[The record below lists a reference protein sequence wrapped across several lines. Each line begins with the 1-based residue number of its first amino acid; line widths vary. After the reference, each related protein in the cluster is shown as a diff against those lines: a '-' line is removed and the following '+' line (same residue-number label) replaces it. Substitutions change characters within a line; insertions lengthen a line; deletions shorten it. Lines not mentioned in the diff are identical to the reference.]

1 MKNWLQK
8 GINYWIIGWV
18 VLSLLLIIINAAF
31 RINSYI
37 EMPQHGHFDNFETV
51 NALIFSPENS
61 DKIIFY
67 HAFFILDF
75 IWAALLLLIIS
86 YLIRDLFEDTFF
98 RWKKYKILITVWQAF
113 FFFSLLALLADVFEG
128 FGYEFKWA
136 RDFINLKYISP
147 VKVTLYAICF
157 MFLLYWFLKTIFLP
171 QIKTLIRFIQTALLS
186 ILFIIII
193 YVMVTFMEQG
203 GTLIVDLFYRPL
215 NIVILFFLLSFL
227 ALVLSHFP
235 VYNDIWLY
243 GNRDCV
249 SLEMPKN
256 KRSWLGLN
264 IIYFDTSK
272 AKPGTSITFD
282 NEAVKNLRRSLGV
295 LIYIAMFQIFLMM
308 IPRYFGVYFN
318 ASYISAFLLLI
329 TLIAYNF
336 WGKRYNQ
343 WKKDLKEGDEATKKE
358 TVEYII
364 KYVGRFPRYYLACVI
379 MVFITAI
386 LVAIFKWDRIPFIAF
401 LITLGCQMYLYI
413 YFKICRTYFKYAFYT
428 KELYD
433 EKTEM
438 FKKETLELF
447 DKYGDIKNQKIP
459 KYLEY
464 FGKLSDNVFYLN
476 FMRYSG
482 IFSLVCL
489 LLANSFFVVA
499 SWFSPLVIIC
509 LYIIVI
515 YSILIILFKH
525 LLYYHRLEEPKE
537 EKDAEELKQE
547 KKKNGP
553 KNFYK
558 YWLPLLIIFFFS
570 GAIYM
575 TSFENDLHELTEV
588 KTHKPLDFDG
598 FMISETANSYKKD
611 NYFFVGSYGGGLKAN
626 LWNLLLFNQLDS
638 LSKGEFFDRSIVLS
652 GVSGGAVGIGN
663 YASLRNYND
672 QKKSLNHEIFKIG
685 TSNVL
690 SNELTYLLGRD
701 LIREYLPFF
710 NYHGKD
716 RSYKSMKLHAINTGM
731 PLDDFHN
738 ISYLDVWRNLYEKR
752 GRKFPA
758 LIMNSTSVAGRQ
770 GVVSTVRFPDSTFA
784 GADNLSIFENG
795 RDSVALTYYGAV
807 STTNR
812 FPLFSPT
819 AKIRQKGNYLD
830 GGYFENSGMLSAM
843 EVYDAIEREAE
854 FNQKVQPIFINIIN
868 SGDFY
873 IRQKLFQWKFS
884 SKTVKESGEFAS
896 IIGTVVSIDKLPGYI
911 YEKIKNRGFAIVPVM
926 MPHKMTYEK
935 VREILKAEVDNPL
948 ALMDSIQKNNE
959 AIDNA
964 LRAYKPYK
972 FDKWGVVEPPLAR
985 LLSEPAVQYQEA
997 MVHKH
1002 PEVQETLM
1010 RILDFIKTDTVVT
1023 NKNQYK
1029 LHRPISKYKNENNNT
1044 IDSLKLD

>member
-1 MKNWLQK
+1 MKNWLLK
-8 GINYWIIGWV
+8 GINYWVLGWV
-18 VLSLLLIIINAAF
+18 FISLVLIIINAAF

-37 EMPQHGHFDNFETV
+37 EIPQHGHFDNFEEV

-61 DKIIFY
+61 DKVIYY
-67 HAFFILDF
+67 HAFFFLDLV
-75 IWAALLLLIIS
+75 WAALLLVIIG
-86 YLIRDLFEDTFF
+86 YLIRDLFKDNFI
-98 RWKKYKILITVWQAF
+98 RWRKNKFIFTIKPAF
-113 FFFSLLALLADVFEG
+113 FFFATIAFLTDVLEG
-128 FGYEFKWA
+128 FGYEFKGV
-136 RDFINLKYISP
+136 RDFISLKYITP
-147 VKVTLYAICF
+147 VKVSLYAVCF
-157 MFLLYWFLKTIFLP
+157 MFLMYWFLKTILLP
-171 QIKTLIRFIQTALLS
+171 NIKTLIRFLQTSLLS

-215 NIVILFFLLSFL
+215 NIAILFFMLSFM
-227 ALVLSHFP
+227 ALLLSHFP

-249 SLEMPKN
+249 SLEMPKD
-256 KRSWLGLN
+256 KRSWLGFN

-272 AKPGTSITFD
+272 AKPGTSVTFD

-295 LIYIAMFQIFLMM
+295 FIYIAMFQIFLIMV
-308 IPRYFGVYFN
+308 PRYFGVHFN
-318 ASYISAFLLLI
+318 PSYITAFLLII
-329 TLIAYNF
+329 TLIVYNF
-336 WGKRYNQ
+336 WGKRYNE
-343 WKKDLKEGDEATKKE
+343 WKKNLKEGDDATKKE
-358 TVEYII
+358 TVLFII
-364 KYVGRFPRYYLACVI
+364 KYVSRFPRYYLACVL
-379 MVFITAI
+379 MVFITTI
-386 LVAIFKWDRIPFIAF
+386 LVAILKWDRLPFIAF

-413 YFKICRTYFKYAFYT
+413 YFKISRTYFKYVFFSEVLHLDKPEMYN
-428 KELYD
+428 
-433 EKTEM
+433 EKTLAL
-438 FKKETLELF
+438 FKE
-447 DKYGDIKNQKIP
+447 YGHVENKKLP

-482 IFSLVCL
+482 IFSLIFL
-489 LLANSFFVVA
+489 LIANSFFVVA

-515 YSILIILFKH
+515 YSVLIILFKH

-537 EKDAEELKQE
+537 
-547 KKKNGP
+547 G
-553 KNFYK
+553 KNFFK
-558 YWLPLLIIFFFS
+558 YWVPLLIIFFIS

-588 KTHKPLDFDG
+588 KTLKPMG
-598 FMISETANSYKKD
+598 FEEFMRNETAKSFKKD

-638 LSKGEFFDRSIVLS
+638 LSKGAFFERSIVLS

-663 YASLRNYND
+663 YASLRNYHD
-672 QKKSLNHEIFKIG
+672 QKKNLDAEIFKIG

-690 SNELTYLLGRD
+690 SNELTYLMGRD

-710 NYHGKD
+710 EYDGKD
-716 RSYKSMKLHAINTGM
+716 RSYISMKLHAKNTGM
-731 PLDDFHN
+731 PMDDFN
-738 ISYLDVWRNLYEKR
+738 NKSYLDVWRNLYEKR

-770 GVVSTVRFPDSTFA
+770 GVVSTVQFPDSTFA
-784 GADNLSIFENG
+784 GADNLSLFYNG
-795 RDSVALTYYGAV
+795 LDSVALTYFGAI

-819 AKIRQKGNYLD
+819 AKIPQKGNYLD
-830 GGYFENSGMLSAM
+830 GGYFENSGMLSAL
-843 EVYDAIEREAE
+843 EVYDAIESEAE

-884 SKTVKESGEFAS
+884 SKTIKESGEFSS
-896 IIGTVVSIDKLPGYI
+896 IIKTVTSIDKLPGYI
-911 YEKIKNRGFAIVPVM
+911 YEKIKNRGFAVVPVM

-935 VREILKAEVDNPL
+935 VREILKTDVENPL
-948 ALMDSIQKNNE
+948 ALMDSIQKSNK
-959 AIDNA
+959 AIDKA
-964 LRAYKPYK
+964 LRDYKPYK
-972 FDKWGVVEPPLAR
+972 FEKWGVVEPPLAR
-985 LLSEPAVQYQEA
+985 LLSEPAVQYQKA
-997 MVHKH
+997 MVYKH
-1002 PEVQETLM
+1002 PEVRETLE

-1023 NKNQYK
+1023 NINQYQ
-1029 LHRPISKYKNENNNT
+1029 LHRPVSNYDIIKIKNDT
-1044 IDSLKLD
+1044 L

>member
-8 GINYWIIGWV
+8 GITYLIIGWILASL
-18 VLSLLLIIINAAF
+18 VLISINAAF
-31 RINSYI
+31 RINSYSEI
-37 EMPQHGHFDNFETV
+37 PQHGHFDNFEAV
-51 NALIFSPENS
+51 NAVIFSPENS
-61 DKIIFY
+61 DKINFY
-67 HAFFILDF
+67 HAFFILDI
-75 IWAALLLLIIS
+75 IWATLLLLIIS
-86 YLIRDLFEDTFF
+86 YLIRNLFDDTFF
-98 RWKKYKILITVWQAF
+98 RWKKFKIKITVWQAF
-113 FFFSLLALLADVFEG
+113 FFFALLALLTDVLES
-128 FGYEFKWA
+128 FGYEFKEV
-136 RDFINLKYISP
+136 RDFIGLKYISP

-157 MFLLYWFLKTIFLP
+157 MFLMYWFLKTVFLP
-171 QIKTLIRFIQTALLS
+171 HIKTLIRFFQTALLS
-186 ILFIIII
+186 ILFIVII

-215 NIVILFFLLSFL
+215 NIAILFFLLSFL

-272 AKPGTSITFD
+272 AKPGSSVTFD

-308 IPRYFGVYFN
+308 VPRYFGVYFN
-318 ASYISAFLLLI
+318 PSYISAFLLLI
-329 TLIAYNF
+329 TLIVYSL

-343 WKKDLKEGDEATKKE
+343 WKKDLKDGDEATKKK
-358 TVEYII
+358 TVEFII
-364 KYVGRFPRYYLACVI
+364 KYVRRFPRYYLACVI
-379 MVFITAI
+379 MVVITAI
-386 LVAIFKWDRIPFIAF
+386 LAAIFKWDRIPFIAF
-401 LITLGCQMYLYI
+401 LITLGCQMYLYV
-413 YFKICRTYFKYAFYT
+413 YFKISRTYFKYVFFT
-428 KELYD
+428 KALYD
-433 EKTEM
+433 DKKEMYNEKTLAL
-438 FKKETLELF
+438 FKE
-447 DKYGDIKNQKIP
+447 YGDVENQKLP
-459 KYLEY
+459 KNLEY

-489 LLANSFFVVA
+489 LLANMFFVVA
-499 SWFSPLVIIC
+499 SFFSPLVIIC

-515 YSILIILFKH
+515 YSVLIILFKH

-537 EKDAEELKQE
+537 G
-547 KKKNGP
+547 KKKNIP
-553 KNFYK
+553 RNFYK
-558 YWLPLLIIFFFS
+558 YWVPLLIIFLFS

-575 TSFENDLHELTEV
+575 TSFENDLHEISEV
-588 KTHKPLDFDG
+588 KTLEPLG
-598 FMISETANSYKKD
+598 FEEFMRSETASSFKKE

-663 YASLRNYND
+663 YASLRNYHD
-672 QKKSLNHEIFKIG
+672 PEKSLNAEIFKIG

-710 NYHGKD
+710 NFHGKD

-731 PLDDFHN
+731 PLNEFHN
-738 ISYLDVWRNLYEKR
+738 ASYLDVWRNLYEKQ

-758 LIMNSTSVAGRQ
+758 LIMNSSSVAGRQ
-770 GVVSTVRFPDSTFA
+770 GVVSTVQFPDSTFA
-784 GADNLSIFENG
+784 GADNLSIFKDGPN
-795 RDSVALTYYGAV
+795 SVALTYYGAV

-830 GGYFENSGMLSAM
+830 GGYFENSGMLSAL
-843 EVYDAIEREAE
+843 EVYDAIQREEE

-884 SKTVKESGEFAS
+884 PKTVKESGEFAS

-935 VREILKAEVDNPL
+935 VHEILKADVDNPL

-959 AIDNA
+959 AIDKA
-964 LRAYKPYK
+964 LRDYKPYK
-972 FDKWGVVEPPLAR
+972 FEKWGVVEPPLAR

-1010 RILDFIKTDTVVT
+1010 LILDFIKTDTVVT
-1023 NKNQYK
+1023 NKNKYQ
-1029 LHRPISKYKNENNNT
+1029 LHRSVSKYGSEKNNT
-1044 IDSLKLD
+1044 ADSLKVD

>member
-8 GINYWIIGWV
+8 GITYLIIGWILASL
-18 VLSLLLIIINAAF
+18 VLISINAAF

-37 EMPQHGHFDNFETV
+37 EIPQHGHFDNFEAV
-51 NALIFSPENS
+51 NAVIFSPENS
-61 DKIIFY
+61 DKINFY
-67 HAFFILDF
+67 HAFFILDI
-75 IWAALLLLIIS
+75 IWATLLLLIIS
-86 YLIRDLFEDTFF
+86 YLIRNLFDDTFF
-98 RWKKYKILITVWQAF
+98 RWKKFKIKITVWQAF
-113 FFFSLLALLADVFEG
+113 FFFALLALLTDVLES
-128 FGYEFKWA
+128 FGYEFIGV
-136 RDFINLKYISP
+136 RDFIGLKYITP

-157 MFLLYWFLKTIFLP
+157 MFLMYWFLKTVFLP
-171 QIKTLIRFIQTALLS
+171 HIKTLIRFFQTALLS
-186 ILFIIII
+186 ILFIVII

-215 NIVILFFLLSFL
+215 NIAILFFLLSFL

-272 AKPGTSITFD
+272 AKPGSSVTFD

-308 IPRYFGVYFN
+308 VPRYFGVYFN
-318 ASYISAFLLLI
+318 PSYISAFLLLI
-329 TLIAYNF
+329 TLIVYSL

-343 WKKDLKEGDEATKKE
+343 WKKDLKDGDEATKKK
-358 TVEYII
+358 TVEFII
-364 KYVGRFPRYYLACVI
+364 KYVRRFPRYYLACVI
-379 MVFITAI
+379 MVVITAI
-386 LVAIFKWDRIPFIAF
+386 LAAIFKWDRIPFIAF
-401 LITLGCQMYLYI
+401 LITLGCQMYLYV
-413 YFKICRTYFKYAFYT
+413 YFKISRTYFKYVFFT

-433 EKTEM
+433 DKKEMYNEKTLAL
-438 FKKETLELF
+438 FKE
-447 DKYGDIKNQKIP
+447 YGDVENQKLP
-459 KYLEY
+459 KNLEY

-489 LLANSFFVVA
+489 LLANMFFVVA
-499 SWFSPLVIIC
+499 SFFSPLVIIC

-515 YSILIILFKH
+515 YSVLIILFKH

-537 EKDAEELKQE
+537 G
-547 KKKNGP
+547 KKKNIP
-553 KNFYK
+553 RNFYK
-558 YWLPLLIIFFFS
+558 YWVPLLIIFLFS

-575 TSFENDLHELTEV
+575 TSFENDLHELSEV
-588 KTHKPLDFDG
+588 KTLEPLG
-598 FMISETANSYKKD
+598 FEEFMRSETASSFKKD

-663 YASLRNYND
+663 YASLRNYHDPEKN
-672 QKKSLNHEIFKIG
+672 LNAEIFKIG

-710 NYHGKD
+710 NFHGKD

-731 PLDDFHN
+731 PLNEFHN
-738 ISYLDVWRNLYEKR
+738 ASYLDVWRNLYEKQ

-770 GVVSTVRFPDSTFA
+770 GVVSTVQFPDSTFA
-784 GADNLSIFENG
+784 GADNLSVFKDGPN
-795 RDSVALTYYGAV
+795 SVALTYYGAV

-830 GGYFENSGMLSAM
+830 GGYFENSGMLSAL
-843 EVYDAIEREAE
+843 EVYDAVQREAE

-884 SKTVKESGEFAS
+884 PKAVKESGEFAS

-935 VREILKAEVDNPL
+935 VHEILKADVNNPL

-959 AIDNA
+959 AIDKA
-964 LRAYKPYK
+964 LRDYKPYK
-972 FDKWGVVEPPLAR
+972 FEKWGVVEPPLAR

-1010 RILDFIKTDTVVT
+1010 LILDFIKTDTVVT
-1023 NKNQYK
+1023 NKNKYQ
-1029 LHRPISKYKNENNNT
+1029 LHRSVSKYGSEKNNT
-1044 IDSLKLD
+1044 ADSLKVD

>member
-1 MKNWLQK
+1 MKNWLEK
-8 GINYWIIGWV
+8 GINYWVVGWV
-18 VLSLLLIIINAAF
+18 VISLLLIIISAAF

-37 EMPQHGHFDNFETV
+37 ETPQHGHFDNFEVV

-61 DKIIFY
+61 GKIIYY
-67 HAFFILDF
+67 HAFFIFDI
-75 IWAALLLLIIS
+75 IWAALLLSIIG
-86 YLIRDLFEDTFF
+86 YLIRDLFKDKFINWE
-98 RWKKYKILITVWQAF
+98 RLKILITIQQAF
-113 FFFSLLALLADVFEG
+113 LFFAALALLADVLEG
-128 FGYEFKWA
+128 FGYEFKSV
-136 RDFINLKYISP
+136 RDFISLKYITP
-147 VKVTLYAICF
+147 VKVSLYAVCL
-157 MFLLYWFLKTIFLP
+157 MFLMYWFLKTVFLP
-171 QIKTLIRFIQTALLS
+171 HIKTLIRFIQTALLS

-203 GTLIVDLFYRPL
+203 GTLIVDLFYRPV

-249 SLEMPKN
+249 SLKMPKD
-256 KRSWLGLN
+256 KKGWLGFN

-272 AKPGTSITFD
+272 AKPGSSVTFD

-295 LIYIAMFQIFLMM
+295 LIYIAMFQIFLLM
-308 IPRYFGVYFN
+308 IPRYFGVNFN

-329 TLIAYNF
+329 TLIVYNY
-336 WGKRYNQ
+336 WGKRYNK
-343 WKKDLKEGDEATKKE
+343 WKKNLKEGDEATKKE
-358 TVEYII
+358 TVLFIL
-364 KYVGRFPRYYLACVI
+364 KYVSRFPRYYLACII
-379 MVFITAI
+379 MVLITAI
-386 LVAIFKWDRIPFIAF
+386 LVAIFKWDRIPFTAF
-401 LITLGCQMYLYI
+401 LITLGCQMYLYV
-413 YFKICRTYFKYAFYT
+413 YFKICRTYFKYVFFS
-428 KELYD
+428 KELHT
-433 EKTEM
+433 EKKEM
-438 FKKETLELF
+438 FNEDILKLF
-447 DKYGDIKNQKIP
+447 DKYGNVESQKLP
-459 KYLEY
+459 KYLKY

-482 IFSLVCL
+482 IFSLICL
-489 LLANSFFVVA
+489 ILANSFFAIA

-537 EKDAEELKQE
+537 VDGIKD
-547 KKKNGP
+547 KKKKSGP

-558 YWLPLLIIFFFS
+558 YWLPLLIIFLFS

-588 KTHKPLDFDG
+588 KTLNPMG
-598 FMISETANSYKKD
+598 FEEFMRNETSNSFKKD

-638 LSKGEFFDRSIVLS
+638 LSQGEFFDRSIVLS

-663 YASLRNYND
+663 YAALRNYHD
-672 QKKSLNHEIFKIG
+672 QNENLDDEIFKIG
-685 TSNVL
+685 KSNVL

-701 LIREYLPFF
+701 MIREYLPFINF
-710 NYHGKD
+710 HGKD
-716 RSYKSMKLHAINTGM
+716 RSYKSMKLHAKNTGM
-731 PLDDFHN
+731 PMDDFQN
-738 ISYLDVWRNLYEKR
+738 LSYLDLWRNLYKKR
-752 GRKFPA
+752 EGKFPA

-770 GVVSTVRFPDSTFA
+770 GVVSTVQFPDSTFA
-784 GADNLSIFENG
+784 GADNLSIFKNG
-795 RDSVALTYYGAV
+795 PDSVALTYFGAV

-830 GGYFENSGMLSAM
+830 GGYFENSGMLSAL

-854 FNQKVQPIFINIIN
+854 FKQKVQPIFINIIN

-873 IRQKLFQWKFS
+873 IRQKLFLWKFS

-896 IIGTVVSIDKLPGYI
+896 IIETVTSIDKLPGYI
-911 YEKIKNRGFAIVPVM
+911 YEKIKNRGFAVVPLM

-935 VREILKAEVDNPL
+935 VRAILKADVDNPL

-959 AIDNA
+959 AIDKA
-964 LRAYKPYK
+964 LKDYKDYE
-972 FDKWGVVEPPLAR
+972 FEKWGVVEPPLAR
-985 LLSEPAVQYQEA
+985 LLSEPAVQYQKA
-997 MVHKH
+997 MVYKH
-1002 PEVQETLM
+1002 PEVQETLEL
-1010 RILDFIKTDTVVT
+1010 ILDFIKTDTVVT
-1023 NKNQYK
+1023 NINQYK
-1029 LHRPISKYKNENNNT
+1029 VRRPVSKNMGEKIIKN
-1044 IDSLKLD
+1044 DSL

>member
-1 MKNWLQK
+1 MKNWLEK
-8 GINYWIIGWV
+8 KINYWIVGWV

-37 EMPQHGHFDNFETV
+37 EMPQHAHFDNFEAV

-61 DKIIFY
+61 DKLIFY
-67 HAFFILDF
+67 HAFFILDI
-75 IWAALLLLIIS
+75 IWAAHLLIIIA
-86 YLIRDLFEDTFF
+86 YLIRNLFKDNFI
-98 RWKKYKILITVWQAF
+98 RWKKLKIKITIQQAF
-113 FFFSLLALLADVFEG
+113 LFFAILALLTDVLEG
-128 FGYEFKWA
+128 FGYEFKGV
-136 RDFINLKYISP
+136 RDFINLKYITP

-157 MFLLYWFLKTIFLP
+157 MFLMYWFLKTIFLP
-171 QIKTLIRFIQTALLS
+171 HVKTLIRFIQTALLS
-186 ILFIIII
+186 ILFIIVI

-215 NIVILFFLLSFL
+215 NVVILFFLLSFL

-264 IIYFDTSK
+264 IIYFDTSRT
-272 AKPGTSITFD
+272 KPGSSTTFD
-282 NEAVKNLRRSLGV
+282 NEYVKNLRRSLGV
-295 LIYIAMFQIFLMM
+295 LIYIAMFQIFLLM
-308 IPRYFGVYFN
+308 IPRYFEVHFN
-318 ASYISAFLLLI
+318 PSYISAFLLLI
-329 TLIAYNF
+329 TLIVYNSL
-336 WGKRYNQ
+336 GKRYNQ
-343 WKKDLKEGDEATKKE
+343 WKKDLKEGNEATQRK

-364 KYVGRFPRYYLACVI
+364 KYVRRFPRYYLACVL
-379 MVFITAI
+379 MVLITSV

-401 LITLGCQMYLYI
+401 LITLGCQMYLYV
-413 YFKICRTYFKYAFYT
+413 YFKICRTYFKYVFFSE
-428 KELYD
+428 ELYK
-433 EKTEM
+433 EKTAM
-438 FKKETLELF
+438 FKEETLDQF
-447 DKYGDIKNQKIP
+447 DKYGAVKTQKIP

-464 FGKLSDNVFYLN
+464 FAKLSDNVFYLN

-482 IFSLVCL
+482 ILSLIGL
-489 LLANSFFVVA
+489 LLANSFFFIA

-515 YSILIILFKH
+515 YSIVIILFKH
-525 LLYYHRLEEPKE
+525 ILYYHRLEGPKT
-537 EKDAEELKQE
+537 
-547 KKKNGP
+547 G

-558 YWLPLLIIFFFS
+558 YWLPLLIIFFIS

-588 KTHKPLDFDG
+588 KTRNPVDFG
-598 FMISETANSYKKD
+598 EFMRNETANSYKKD

-638 LSKGEFFDRSIVLS
+638 LSNGEFFNRSIVLS

-663 YASLRNYND
+663 YASLRNYHD
-672 QKKSLNHEIFKIG
+672 PKEPLNPEIFKIG

-716 RSYKSMKLHAINTGM
+716 RSYKSMELHAINTGM
-731 PLDDFHN
+731 PLDAFHN
-738 ISYLDVWRNLYEKR
+738 ESYLDVWRNLYEKR

-770 GVVSTVRFPDSTFA
+770 GVVSTVQFPDSTFA
-784 GADNLSIFENG
+784 GADNLSIFKNG
-795 RDSVALTYYGAV
+795 PDLVALTYYGAV

-873 IRQKLFQWKFS
+873 IRQKLFQWQFS

-896 IIGTVVSIDKLPGYI
+896 IIETVVSIDKLPGYI
-911 YEKIKNRGFAIVPVM
+911 YEKIKNRGFAVVPVM
-926 MPHKMTYEK
+926 MPHKMSYEK
-935 VREILKAEVDNPL
+935 VRAILKADVDNPL
-948 ALMDSIQKNNE
+948 ALMDSIRKNNE
-959 AIDNA
+959 AIDKA
-964 LRAYKPYK
+964 LKTYKPYK
-972 FDKWGVVEPPLAR
+972 FEKWGVVEPPLAR

-1002 PEVQETLM
+1002 PEVQKTLM

-1023 NKNQYK
+1023 NKNQYQ
-1029 LHRPISKYKNENNNT
+1029 LHRPVSKYKFEKNNT
-1044 IDSLKLD
+1044 ADSLKVN